1 MAFPATSTEG
11 MLTILPGKSYLYL
24 VVFVLFFL
32 LLLCPNVVSLS
43 FVFFGKFPKHRR
55 ALREA
60 SKSALSGGAIFSGS
74 NERALTTNFELLN
87 LVPTDHPYQSKSS
100 TSQAPEQQPKPK
112 STQRTKP
119 DYSSGSH
126 KTSTEGGSSSLRWRR
141 VGMASASSARLD
153 TIVWPGGDI
162 VVSGVSNAATVLLL
176 FTKSTIEMPAT
187 NFSSTAHPCCHDS
200 FVKANYCFIFS

>member
-1 MAFPATSTEG
+1 M
-11 MLTILPGKSYLYL
+11 
-24 VVFVLFFL
+24 
-32 LLLCPNVVSLS
+32 VSLS
-43 FVFFGKFPKHRR
+43 FVFCLGQFYHHQR

-100 TSQAPEQQPKPK
+100 TSQTPEQQPKPK

-119 DYSSGSH
+119 DHPSGSQ
-126 KTSTEGGSSSLRWRR
+126 KTATEGGSSSLRWRR
-141 VGMASASSARLD
+141 VGMVSASSARLD

-162 VVSGVSNAATVLLL
+162 VVSGVSNAATVLVL
-176 FTKSTIEMPAT
+176 FTKSTTGMPAT
-187 NFSSTAHPCCHDS
+187 NFSNTVQPMNH
-200 FVKANYCFIFS
+200 F